1 MTVRPAMDAKAICTL
16 LRERLHDAPLCGTVL
31 SAFEHA
37 VNIETPAGLVSIL
50 TEARCLHPFAV
61 RTDAQGS
68 LRAHF
73 APGERVLLHAEAIRT
88 ERTAVSLEAAA
99 AVDLSVVHGM
109 QPVIAGLS
117 REHHSAPDPAPLL
130 SVLASGGESDGLSA
144 LVTRLK
150 SNVYADFLGPRLPR
164 LFAAVQ
170 AGEAAEA
177 GEAAAAIA
185 GCGIGLT
192 PSSDDLLTGY
202 MAMLHAMSA
211 VGVLGNIA
219 PVAREI
225 AGRAAKKTNRISGAF
240 LLQSGEGYVSEDVL
254 RLLRLLYSDSDA
266 YTIKQAAMRVAAF
279 GSTSGSDM
287 LTGIVLA
294 IIHHDGGK
302 NSGQTG
308 NQEKCLF

>member
-1 MTVRPAMDAKAICTL
+1 MDAKAICTL
-16 LRERLHDAPLCGTVL
+16 LYERLHDAALGGTVL

-50 TEARCLHPFAV
+50 TETRCLQPFAV
-61 RTDAQGS
+61 RAACGTLQ
-68 LRAHF
+68 AHF
-73 APGERVLLHAEAIRT
+73 APGEQVLINADTLRT
-88 ERTAVSLEAAA
+88 GRTAISLETAAT
-99 AVDLSVVHGM
+99 VDLSVAHGM
-109 QPVIAGLS
+109 QSAIAGHS
-117 REHHSAPDPAPLL
+117 REHHSALDPAPLL

-150 SNVYADFLGPRLPR
+150 SNVYADFLRPRLPR
-164 LFAAVQ
+164 LFAAVA
-170 AGEAAEA
+170 AGKAAEA

-211 VGVLGNIA
+211 VGVLENIA

-225 AGRAAKKTNRISGAF
+225 AGRAAQKTNRISGAF

-254 RLLRLLYSDSDA
+254 HLLRLLYSDSDA
-266 YTIKQAAMRVAAF
+266 LQIKQAAMRVAAF

>member
-1 MTVRPAMDAKAICTL
+1 M
-16 LRERLHDAPLCGTVL
+16 
-31 SAFEHA
+31 
-37 VNIETPAGLVSIL
+37 
-50 TEARCLHPFAV
+50 
-61 RTDAQGS
+61 
-68 LRAHF
+68 
-73 APGERVLLHAEAIRT
+73 
-88 ERTAVSLEAAA
+88 
-99 AVDLSVVHGM
+99 
-109 QPVIAGLS
+109 
-117 REHHSAPDPAPLL
+117 
-130 SVLASGGESDGLSA
+130 LASGGESDGLSA

-150 SNVYADFLGPRLPR
+150 SNVYADFLRPRLPR
-164 LFAAVQ
+164 LFAAVA

-225 AGRAAKKTNRISGAF
+225 AGRAAQKTNRISGAF

-254 RLLRLLYSDSDA
+254 HLLRLLYSDSDA
-266 YTIKQAAMRVAAF
+266 LQIKQAATRVAAF

>member
-16 LRERLHDAPLCGTVL
+16 LYERLHDAALGGTVL

-50 TEARCLHPFAV
+50 TETRCLQPFAV
-61 RTDAQGS
+61 RAACGTLQ
-68 LRAHF
+68 AHF
-73 APGERVLLHAEAIRT
+73 APGEQVLINADTLCT
-88 ERTAVSLEAAA
+88 GRTAISLETAAT
-99 AVDLSVVHGM
+99 VDLSVAHGM
-109 QPVIAGLS
+109 QSAIAGHS
-117 REHHSAPDPAPLL
+117 REHHSALDPAPLL

-150 SNVYADFLGPRLPR
+150 SNVYADFLRPRLPR
-164 LFAAVQ
+164 LFAAVA

-225 AGRAAKKTNRISGAF
+225 AGRAAQKTNRISDAF

-254 RLLRLLYSDSDA
+254 HLLRLLYSDSDA
-266 YTIKQAAMRVAAF
+266 LQIKQAAMRVAAF

>member
-1 MTVRPAMDAKAICTL
+1 MDAKAICTL
-16 LRERLHDAPLCGTVL
+16 LYERLHDAALGGTVL

-50 TEARCLHPFAV
+50 TETRCLQPFAV
-61 RTDAQGS
+61 RAACGTLQ
-68 LRAHF
+68 AHF
-73 APGERVLLHAEAIRT
+73 APGEQVLINADTLRT
-88 ERTAVSLEAAA
+88 GRTVISLETAAT
-99 AVDLSVVHGM
+99 VDLSVAHGM
-109 QPVIAGLS
+109 QSAIAGHS
-117 REHHSAPDPAPLL
+117 REHHSALDPAPLL
-130 SVLASGGESDGLSA
+130 SVLASGGEPDGLSA

-150 SNVYADFLGPRLPR
+150 SNVYADFLRPRLPR
-164 LFAAVQ
+164 LFAAVA

-225 AGRAAKKTNRISGAF
+225 AGRAAQKTNRISGAF

-254 RLLRLLYSDSDA
+254 HLLRLLYSDSDA
-266 YTIKQAAMRVAAF
+266 LQIKQAATRVAAF

>member
-1 MTVRPAMDAKAICTL
+1 MDAKAICTL
-16 LRERLHDAPLCGTVL
+16 LYERLHDAALGGTVL

-50 TEARCLHPFAV
+50 TETRCLQPFAV
-61 RTDAQGS
+61 RAACGTLQ
-68 LRAHF
+68 AHF
-73 APGERVLLHAEAIRT
+73 APGEQVLINADTLRT
-88 ERTAVSLEAAA
+88 GRTAISLVTAAT
-99 AVDLSVVHGM
+99 VDLSVAHGM
-109 QPVIAGLS
+109 QSAIAGHS
-117 REHHSAPDPAPLL
+117 REHHSALDPAPLL

-150 SNVYADFLGPRLPR
+150 SNVYADFLRPRLPR
-164 LFAAVQ
+164 LFAAVA

-225 AGRAAKKTNRISGAF
+225 AGRAAQKTNRISGAF

-254 RLLRLLYSDSDA
+254 HLLRLLYSDSDA
-266 YTIKQAAMRVAAF
+266 LQIKQAATRVAAF

>member
-1 MTVRPAMDAKAICTL
+1 MDAKAICTL
-16 LRERLHDAPLCGTVL
+16 LYERLHDAALGGTVL

-50 TEARCLHPFAV
+50 METRCLQPFAV
-61 RTDAQGS
+61 RAACGTLQ
-68 LRAHF
+68 AHF
-73 APGERVLLHAEAIRT
+73 APGEQVLINADTLRT
-88 ERTAVSLEAAA
+88 GRTAISLETAAT
-99 AVDLSVVHGM
+99 VDLSVAHGM
-109 QPVIAGLS
+109 QSAIAGHS
-117 REHHSAPDPAPLL
+117 REHHSALDPAPLL

-150 SNVYADFLGPRLPR
+150 SNVYADFLRPRLPR
-164 LFAAVQ
+164 LFAAVA

-225 AGRAAKKTNRISGAF
+225 AGRAAQKTNRISGAF

-254 RLLRLLYSDSDA
+254 HLLRLLYSDSDA
-266 YTIKQAAMRVAAF
+266 LQIKQAATRVAAF

>member
-1 MTVRPAMDAKAICTL
+1 MDAKAICTL
-16 LRERLHDAPLCGTVL
+16 LYERLHDAALGGTVL

-50 TEARCLHPFAV
+50 TETRCLQPFAV
-61 RTDAQGS
+61 RAACGTLQ
-68 LRAHF
+68 AHF
-73 APGERVLLHAEAIRT
+73 APGEQVLINADTLRT
-88 ERTAVSLEAAA
+88 GRTVISLETAAT
-99 AVDLSVVHGM
+99 VDLSVAHGM
-109 QPVIAGLS
+109 QSAIAGHS
-117 REHHSAPDPAPLL
+117 REHHSALDPAPLL

-150 SNVYADFLGPRLPR
+150 SNVYADFLRPRLPR
-164 LFAAVQ
+164 LFAAVA

-225 AGRAAKKTNRISGAF
+225 AGRAAQKTNRISGAF

-254 RLLRLLYSDSDA
+254 HLLRLLYSDSDA
-266 YTIKQAAMRVAAF
+266 LQIKQAATRVAAF

>member
-1 MTVRPAMDAKAICTL
+1 MTVQPAMDAKAICTL
-16 LRERLHDAPLCGTVL
+16 LYERLHDAALGGTVL

-50 TEARCLHPFAV
+50 TETRCLQPFAV
-61 RTDAQGS
+61 RAACGTLQ
-68 LRAHF
+68 AHF
-73 APGERVLLHAEAIRT
+73 APGEQVLINADTLRT
-88 ERTAVSLEAAA
+88 GRTAISLETAAT
-99 AVDLSVVHGM
+99 VDLSVAHGM
-109 QPVIAGLS
+109 QSAIAGHS
-117 REHHSAPDPAPLL
+117 REHHSALDPAPLL
-130 SVLASGGESDGLSA
+130 SVLASGGEPDGLSA

-150 SNVYADFLGPRLPR
+150 SNVYADFLRPRLPR
-164 LFAAVQ
+164 LFAAVA

-225 AGRAAKKTNRISGAF
+225 AGRAAQKTNRISGAF

-254 RLLRLLYSDSDA
+254 HLLRLLYSDSDA
-266 YTIKQAAMRVAAF
+266 LQIKQAAMRVAAF

>member
-1 MTVRPAMDAKAICTL
+1 MDAKAICTL
-16 LRERLHDAPLCGTVL
+16 LYERLHDAALGGTVL

-50 TEARCLHPFAV
+50 TETRCLQPFAV
-61 RTDAQGS
+61 RAACGTLQ
-68 LRAHF
+68 AHF
-73 APGERVLLHAEAIRT
+73 APGEQVLINADTLRT
-88 ERTAVSLEAAA
+88 GRTVISLETAAT
-99 AVDLSVVHGM
+99 VDLAVAHGM
-109 QPVIAGLS
+109 QSAIAGHS
-117 REHHSAPDPAPLL
+117 REHHSALDPAPLR

-150 SNVYADFLGPRLPR
+150 SNVYADFLRPRLPR
-164 LFAAVQ
+164 LFAAVA

-225 AGRAAKKTNRISGAF
+225 AGRAAQKTNRISGAF

-254 RLLRLLYSDSDA
+254 HLLRLLYSDSDA
-266 YTIKQAAMRVAAF
+266 LQIKQAATRVAAF

>member
-1 MTVRPAMDAKAICTL
+1 MDAKAICTL
-16 LRERLHDAPLCGTVL
+16 LYERLHDAALGGTVL

-50 TEARCLHPFAV
+50 TETRCLQPFAV
-61 RTDAQGS
+61 RAACGTLQ
-68 LRAHF
+68 AHF
-73 APGERVLLHAEAIRT
+73 APGEQVLINADTLCT
-88 ERTAVSLEAAA
+88 GRTAISLETAAT
-99 AVDLSVVHGM
+99 VDLSVAHGM
-109 QPVIAGLS
+109 QSAIAGHS
-117 REHHSAPDPAPLL
+117 REHHSALDPAPLL

-150 SNVYADFLGPRLPR
+150 SNVYADFLRPRLPR
-164 LFAAVQ
+164 LFAAVA

-225 AGRAAKKTNRISGAF
+225 AGRAAQKTNRISDAF

-254 RLLRLLYSDSDA
+254 HLLRLLYSDSDA
-266 YTIKQAAMRVAAF
+266 LQIKQAAMRVAAF